1 MSSSESN
8 LTGLVPYS
16 VNEPFSESTV
26 NVTWAVFLTTGVS
39 TFSNWASR
47 LAYPSVAPSAKA
59 HNPVTPNVFA
69 SAPHEISLAPW
80 PFHPTNLYPS
90 LAVTAGIKYCSSL
103 FSLRCSKLTELVP
116 YPVNE
121 PYAGFTVK

>member
-69 SAPHEISLAPW
+69 SDPHEISSAPW

-90 LAVTAGIKYCSSL
+90 LAVTSGIKYCSSL
-103 FSLRCSKLTELVP
+103 FSSRFKKVTGPSP
-116 YPVNE
+116 YSVNE
-121 PYAGFTVK
+121 PYSGFTVK

>member
-47 LAYPSVAPSAKA
+47 LAYPSVSPSAKW
-59 HNPVTPNVFA
+59 HNPVTPNVLA
-69 SAPHEISLAPW
+69 SASHSIASAPW

-90 LAVTAGIKYCSSL
+90 LAVTSGIKYCSSL
-103 FSLRCSKLTELVP
+103 FSSRFKKVTGPSP
-116 YPVNE
+116 YSVNE
-121 PYAGFTVK
+121 PYSGFTVK